1 MAKPGLQT
9 FNPTDGVST
18 FQTLFNKV
26 NELVAI
32 VQNDV
37 VTATT
42 GGDSTTGNA
51 TLVGNFT
58 ANIVIGNTAVRTET
72 LSSRNIT
79 DTIGVLSPMN
89 INSGGVT
96 PLTLQSTLGPRQ
108 SFSNGSV
115 SWFAGFE
122 SSVLSNFVIGTGSGA
137 AQFKFISTGEFQAGS
152 LTLTGNASMANIT
165 ATGGSI
171 NGASIGATT
180 AATGRFTTLEATT
193 SITTPSISAT
203 GGSLNG
209 VTIGATTAAAGTFT
223 TGSFGAGAVATPSI
237 TRTGDTNTGI
247 YFPAA
252 DQLAFSTGGVQRL
265 FMNAGG
271 IGINTASPLVTAN
284 WGTLTL
290 DGATGSE
297 ILLRRNAV
305 NVGGMFTGSP
315 SGNFVVGAYGS
326 SAMYLQT
333 AGADRV
339 AIDTSGRVGIGADP
353 ISSAILALT
362 STTRGFRAPAMTTT
376 QRNAIVSPVAGL
388 LIYNTTLSVYQVY
401 NGAIW
406 TSVGG
411 GATGAGTDAIFWEN
425 DKTITTNYTITT
437 NKNAM
442 TAGPVTIN
450 DGVVVTIP
458 DGSVWTVV

>member
-1 MAKPGLQT
+1 MAKPGLTT
-9 FNPTDGVST
+9 FNPTDGIST

-58 ANIVIGNTAVRTET
+58 ANIIIGNTAVRTET
-72 LSSRNIT
+72 LASRNTT

-115 SWFAGFE
+115 SWFTGFE

-137 AQFKFISTGEFQAGS
+137 AQFRFLSTGEIQAGA
-152 LTLTGNASMANIT
+152 LTLTGNASVAGITATSGTLNGVNIGATTAGTGRFTTITATTSLTTPSIT
-165 ATGGSI
+165 ATGG
-171 NGASIGATT
+171 T
-180 AATGRFTTLEATT
+180 
-193 SITTPSISAT
+193 
-203 GGSLNG
+203 LNG

-223 TGSFGAGAVATPSI
+223 TGTFAAGAVGTPSI
-237 TRTGDTNTGI
+237 TRAGDPNTGM
-247 YFPAA
+247 YFPND
-252 DQLAFSTGGVQRL
+252 DQLAFATGGVQRL
-265 FMNAGG
+265 FMNSGG
-271 IGINTASPLVTAN
+271 IGINTANPLVTAN
-284 WGTLTL
+284 FGTLTL
-290 DGATGSE
+290 DGTSGSE
-297 ILLRRNAV
+297 ILLRRNTT
-305 NVGGMFTGSP
+305 NVGGIFAGNP
-315 SGNFVVGAYGS
+315 SGNFFVASYGTA
-326 SAMYLQT
+326 AMILQT
-333 AGADRV
+333 ASTDRV
-339 AIDTSGRVGIGADP
+339 TIDTSGRVGIGAAP
-353 ISSAILALT
+353 IASAILALT
-362 STTRGFRAPAMTTT
+362 STTSGFRAPAMTTT
-376 QRNAIVSPVAGL
+376 QRNAIASPVAGL

-401 NGAIW
+401 NGSIW

-411 GATGAGTDAIFWEN
+411 GATGTGTDAIFWEN
-425 DKTITTNYTITT
+425 DKTITASYTITT

-450 DGVVVTIP
+450 DGVTVTVP